1 MAGARR
7 LVGIGAVAL
16 VLSVAACGKDS
27 KTSATPSASTTTSSA
42 PGARAGGKMLNIWYV
57 NILPSYPAWG
67 ASSKLFT
74 ANAAKYNY
82 KATAVGP
89 PKIDVAAMIGMMDQA
104 IADHADGIIT
114 CDADPTTF
122 KSEIDKAHAAGI
134 IVVTIGCTDTISDYS
149 IGTDNKA
156 FGETAADIIAQ
167 KVGQDARVG
176 IVSTDQTTPNQVAL
190 VQAFKARAA
199 GKYPNLKVVD
209 WQSGKGDTA
218 IDAQKITAMV
228 AANPKLNAIWCIE
241 GTCPAAAQPGLQE
254 AGKKPGQVFVVGV
267 DDVNTTIA
275 ALQADWVSVT
285 LNQCFFIAPTL
296 AVQLIRATKEGHPN
310 PRKSWDVAIDAITKD
325 KLPYAGCPASAVPSI
340 S

>member
-1 MAGARR
+1 MTVARR
-7 LVGIGAVAL
+7 LIGTGAAVAL
-16 VLSVAACGKDS
+16 VLSACG
-27 KTSATPSASTTTSSA
+27 STGPATSS
-42 PGARAGGKMLNIWYV
+42 PAGGGPAVGKTLNIWYV

-74 ANAAKYNY
+74 DDAAKFNY

-156 FGETAADIIAQ
+156 FGATAADIIAQ
-167 KVGQDARVG
+167 KVGQDAQVG

-190 VQAFKARAA
+190 VTAFKAQTAA
-199 GKYPNLKVVD
+199 KYPNLKVVD
-209 WQSGKGDTA
+209 WESGKGDTA
-218 IDAQKITAMV
+218 IDTQKITAMV

-241 GTCPAAAQPGLQE
+241 GTCPAAAQPGLSE
-254 AGKKPGQVFVVGV
+254 AGKKPGQIFVVGI
-267 DDVNTTIA
+267 DDVNTTID
-275 ALQADWVSVT
+275 ALQAGWVGVA
-285 LNQCFFIAPTL
+285 LVQCFFIAPPL
-296 AVQLIRATKEGHPN
+296 AVQLIRDAKEGHSHAQ
-310 PRKSWDVAIDAITKD
+310 KSWNVGVDPLTKD
-325 KLPYAGCPASAVPSI
+325 KLPYAGCPASAVPPI
-340 S
+340 G